1 MKLDQDKQQQY
12 FWKKFK
18 CSKLRDV
25 KTEAYPGPQTSRMEN
40 FPKIVNGFQS
50 LTVVAMLSALYA
62 YVQTPI
68 FTDPIFTLYEEK
80 VQVTP
85 EVKGL

>member
-1 MKLDQDKQQQY
+1 MKLDKDKQQQN
-12 FWKKFK
+12 FQKKYK

-25 KTEAYPGPQTSRMEN
+25 KTEAHPGPQTSLMEN

-62 YVQTPI
+62 YMQTPL
-68 FTDPIFTLYEEK
+68 FTNPIFTLYEEK
-80 VQVTP
+80 VEVTP